1 MLGCMLWKEES
12 TDRQEEDKGGRL
24 NSLGRFIFDV
34 LGTDEFEG
42 KRGQEL
48 LWMWVTENRWV

>member
-1 MLGCMLWKEES
+1 MLWKEES

-34 LGTDEFEG
+34 LDTDEFEG